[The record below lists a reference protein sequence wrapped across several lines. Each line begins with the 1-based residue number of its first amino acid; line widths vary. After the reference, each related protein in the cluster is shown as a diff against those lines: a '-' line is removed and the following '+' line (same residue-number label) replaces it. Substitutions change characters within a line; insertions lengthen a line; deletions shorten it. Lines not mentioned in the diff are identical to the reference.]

1 MVIVPLRWFASV
13 SKPWNDARNL
23 VVDLSISASFPRIV
37 DEMRVAVE
45 WLVMAESSRPALG
58 VTSGET
64 KFETLKLDTRT
75 FRCRPV
81 RILRLALT
89 LAILSVRNL

>member
-45 WLVMAESSRPALG
+45 WLVMAESGRP
-58 VTSGET
+58 
-64 KFETLKLDTRT
+64 
-75 FRCRPV
+75 PV
-81 RILRLALT
+81 CDA
-89 LAILSVRNL
+89 